1 MILQE
6 TRTEAAASSLEGL
19 RGWLVLVGI
28 AFCLAPL
35 RILKDM
41 LGNAQAFEAD
51 TWEMLTTP
59 GNPAYHPLW
68 APVLIG
74 EMVVNVALLTVS
86 VAAVY
91 LFFKRRRVFP
101 RLAIGLLAAGVVV
114 LVLDVMVVRMIP
126 AAAGAIGA
134 SEIRGLVQAA
144 IGALI
149 WIPYFLVSARVR
161 ATFVR

>member
-1 MILQE
+1 MIIEE

-28 AFCLAPL
+28 GFCLAPL

-51 TWEMLTTP
+51 TWEILTTP
-59 GNPAYHPLW
+59 GTPAYHPLW
-68 APVLIG
+68 APLLIG
-74 EMVVNVALLTVS
+74 EIVVNTALLSVS

-91 LFFKRRRVFP
+91 LFFKRRRAFP
-101 RLAIGLLAAGVVV
+101 RLAIGFLAAGVVMT
-114 LVLDVMVVRMIP
+114 VLDLMFVRMIP
-126 AAAGAIGA
+126 AAAAQIGA
-134 SEIRGLVQAA
+134 ADVRGLAQA
-144 IGALI
+144 GLSALI